1 MLTRPIF
8 AENLQ
13 HFVHFGLFFPFHPEY
28 RHAQTRKKS
37 VRGGV
42 NKRAKIL

>member
-13 HFVHFGLFFPFHPEY
+13 HFVHFGLFFPVLSGIQACADAKKI
-28 RHAQTRKKS
+28 RAQ
-37 VRGGV
+37 GL

>member
-13 HFVHFGLFFPFHPEY
+13 HFVHFGPFFPFHPEN
-28 RHAQTRKKS
+28 RHAQTRKKI
-37 VRGGV
+37 RAQGL

>member
-8 AENLQ
+8 AEYLQ
-13 HFVHFGLFFPFHPEY
+13 HFVHFGPFSRFIRNTGMRRREKI
-28 RHAQTRKKS
+28 RAQ
-37 VRGGV
+37 GL